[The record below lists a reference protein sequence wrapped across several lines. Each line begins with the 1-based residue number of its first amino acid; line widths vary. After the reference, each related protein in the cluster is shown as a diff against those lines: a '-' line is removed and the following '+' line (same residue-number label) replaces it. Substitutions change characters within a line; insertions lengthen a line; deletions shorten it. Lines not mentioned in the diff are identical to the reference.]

1 MDWVMVVGTIVAMV
15 VVNLAVVVSVWVAVL
30 V

>member
-1 MDWVMVVGTIVAMV
+1 MVVGTIVAMV

>member
-1 MDWVMVVGTIVAMV
+1 VDWVMVVGTIVAMV